1 MIETNSYG
9 CIDTTLFTIEVLPPN
24 LTYSYEI
31 EGCDSIQSLVDETF
45 FYESGEYIDSLTNI
59 YGGDSIIIQN
69 VSIISNDGFL
79 DLPNEI
85 NLYYDFGGFVSYEN
99 ICVSNSSFENN
110 YQLII
115 ESPNYYFNQTSNQ
128 EEIDFPCFSFELNE
142 IFSSNECTIT
152 LIESGP
158 LESSLYCVDT
168 TIYYVN
174 LSFEIPNFFEHVEL
188 GGCDSIQSLVD
199 ESFFYESGEYIDT
212 LTNIYGGD
220 SIIIQNVEVYSNP
233 EIVQINGNVSV
244 FNSSLEFYQ
253 LTEETD
259 NLLEWD
265 ITGGSIYENQNNIIQ
280 VLWGNEGIGYVKVTE
295 TDTNGCSTTSTLEV
309 TISNESTNI
318 NDYNKNR
325 KLIKTINLL
334 GQEII
339 PKTNHPFIEIYDDGT
354 RKRKII
360 IE

>member
-1 MIETNSYG
+1 MLLVKFDENGNELWSQIFENGSFGYSVQQTTDGGYIISGQSNNNSVFLVKTDGYG
-9 CIDTTLFTIEVLPPN
+9 NILPYESTI
-24 LTYSYEI
+24 S
-31 EGCDSIQSLVDETF
+31 GCDSIESLVDETF

-69 VSIISNDGFL
+69 V
-79 DLPNEI
+79 EI
-85 NLYYDFGGFVSYEN
+85 Y
-99 ICVSNSSFENN
+99 SS
-110 YQLII
+110 
-115 ESPNYYFNQTSNQ
+115 
-128 EEIDFPCFSFELNE
+128 
-142 IFSSNECTIT
+142 
-152 LIESGP
+152 
-158 LESSLYCVDT
+158 
-168 TIYYVN
+168 
-174 LSFEIPNFFEHVEL
+174 
-188 GGCDSIQSLVD
+188 
-199 ESFFYESGEYIDT
+199 
-212 LTNIYGGD
+212 
-220 SIIIQNVEVYSNP
+220 P
-233 EIVQINGNVSV
+233 EIVQINGNVTV

-253 LTEETD
+253 LTTDTD

-318 NDYNKNR
+318 YEYNTTR

-339 PKTNHPFIEIYDDGT
+339 PKTNQPFIEIYDDGT
-354 RKRKII
+354 RNRKII